1 MKKYGSYL
9 KKPFT
14 CVFFLALM
22 LISVTAF
29 GATIR
34 VPAYYSTIQAGIDAA
49 TNGDTVLVANGT
61 YTGAGNKNLDF
72 KGKAITVRSE
82 NGPEHTVIDCEGDG
96 RGFSFHSG
104 EIQSSVLDGL
114 TIINGRA
121 DYGGGIL
128 CSSSSPTIIN
138 CRIIGNEAERAGGGI
153 YCDFRCTITNC
164 NIAGNTAVWGGGI
177 GIVDAFGPVKVTNC
191 TITGNTASFGSVMD
205 ISDSNATITNCIL
218 WGGKIRIA
226 LGPSRI
232 SQFKYCDIEDDKITH
247 PTIIHSDPRF
257 VDVSDPDPV
266 NWDLHLQSSSP
277 CIDTGTSNGAPDHD
291 IDGDSRPQ
299 GAGYD
304 MGADEYDGNHRP
316 VAHFSASPTSG
327 AAPLTVNFTDQ
338 STGQITSWSW
348 DFGDGSISTEQNPSH
363 TYTDDGSYTVSL
375 TVTGPGGSDTE
386 TKADYIKVGSPSP
399 VADFSASPIKGPPPL
414 IVNFIDQSTGQI
426 TSWSWDFGDGSIS
439 TEQNP
444 SHTYTDDGSY
454 TVSLTVTGPGGSDT
468 ETKADYINVIRGKA
482 MPWISLLLFGD
493 DSQVPQAKLSIRY
506 EPNPVPVYTGNSPC
520 FSGTEWHYFIYVSE
534 TAGVGLTV
542 DRWTADFY
550 DQIGDHI
557 SQVERSSSD
566 FADRFDDCGPGS
578 ANIAPNS
585 TVCWHVCATLGDRPS
600 GSIVYAFYGTD
611 TNGDSVSE
619 SARVHF
625 SAAAASSTSLEK
637 KGYSLPRVK
646 SR

>member
-96 RGFSFHSG
+96 RGFYFHSG

-375 TVTGPGGSDTE
+375 
-386 TKADYIKVGSPSP
+386 A
-399 VADFSASPIKGPPPL
+399 
-414 IVNFIDQSTGQI
+414 
-426 TSWSWDFGDGSIS
+426 
-439 TEQNP
+439 
-444 SHTYTDDGSY
+444 
-454 TVSLTVTGPGGSDT
+454 VTGPGGSDT

>member
-375 TVTGPGGSDTE
+375 
-386 TKADYIKVGSPSP
+386 A
-399 VADFSASPIKGPPPL
+399 
-414 IVNFIDQSTGQI
+414 
-426 TSWSWDFGDGSIS
+426 
-439 TEQNP
+439 
-444 SHTYTDDGSY
+444 
-454 TVSLTVTGPGGSDT
+454 VTGPGGSDT

-557 SQVERSSSD
+557 SQVERGSSD

>member
-9 KKPFT
+9 KKPFA

-22 LISVTAF
+22 LITITAF

-34 VPAYYSTIQAGIDAA
+34 VPADYSTIQAGIDAA
-49 TNGDTVLVANGT
+49 TAGGMVLVADGT

-72 KGKAITVRSE
+72 KGKAITVRCE
-82 NGPEHTVIDCEGDG
+82 NGPENCIIDCEGDG

-104 EIQSSVLDGL
+104 ETQSSVLDGF
-114 TIINGRA
+114 TIINGRT
-121 DYGGGIL
+121 DFGGGIL
-128 CSSSSPTIIN
+128 CSSSPTIRN

-164 NIAGNTAVWGGGI
+164 IIAGNTAVWGGGI

-205 ISDSNATITNCIL
+205 INDSNATITNCIL

-226 LGPSRI
+226 LGPTRI
-232 SQFKYCDIEDDKITH
+232 PQFKYCDIEDDEITH

-257 VDVSDPDPV
+257 MDVSDPSPV

-277 CIDTGTSNGAPDHD
+277 CIDTGTSKGAPNHD

-304 MGADEYDGNHRP
+304 MGADEYGGNHRP
-316 VAHFSASPTSG
+316 GAHFSATPTSG

-348 DFGDGSISTEQNPSH
+348 DFGDGSTSTEQNPSH
-363 TYTDDGSYTVSL
+363 TYTDGGNYTVSL

-386 TKADYIKVGSPSP
+386 TI
-399 VADFSASPIKGPPPL
+399 
-414 IVNFIDQSTGQI
+414 
-426 TSWSWDFGDGSIS
+426 
-439 TEQNP
+439 
-444 SHTYTDDGSY
+444 
-454 TVSLTVTGPGGSDT
+454 
-468 ETKADYINVIRGKA
+468 ADYINVIEGKA
-482 MPWISLLLFGD
+482 MPWISLLLFED
-493 DSQVPQAKLSIRY
+493 DSQVPQAKLQVWY
-506 EPNPVPVYTGNSPC
+506 DPNPVPVYTGNSAC
-520 FSGTEWHYFIYVSE
+520 FSGTEWHYTIYVSE

-542 DRWTADFY
+542 DRWTTDFY
-550 DQIGDHI
+550 DQNGDHI
-557 SQVERSSSD
+557 IQLERSSSD

-578 ANIAPNS
+578 AGIAPNS
-585 TVCWHVCATLGDRPS
+585 TVCGYVCATLGDRPS
-600 GSIVYAFYGTD
+600 GSVVYTFYGTD
-611 TNGDSVSE
+611 TNGNSVSE
-619 SARVHF
+619 SARVDF
-625 SAAAASSTSLEK
+625 SAAEASSTSLEK